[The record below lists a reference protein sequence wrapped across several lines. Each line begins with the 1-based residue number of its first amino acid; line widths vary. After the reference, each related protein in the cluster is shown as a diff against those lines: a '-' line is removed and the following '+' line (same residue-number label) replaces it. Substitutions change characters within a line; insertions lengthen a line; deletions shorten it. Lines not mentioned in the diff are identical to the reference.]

1 MPREQLNI
9 LIAFVKRRLLDAQD
23 IKAVIKVGAKAPLSY
38 HLLYI
43 AMRRGNDASANH
55 NRVAA
60 AKSLEFSLFKEAQ
73 KIDFTFKLHVANL
86 VKKKCAAICLFKPT
100 YFSMSR
106 ASERPTLV
114 SEKL

>member
-9 LIAFVKRRLLDAQD
+9 PTAFAKRRLLDAQD
-23 IKAVIKVGAKAPLSY
+23 TKAVIKVGAKAPVPY

-43 AMRRGNDASANH
+43 TMRRGNDASVNH

-73 KIDFTFKLHVANL
+73 KIDLTFKLHVANL
-86 VKKKCAAICLFKPT
+86 VKKKCTAICLFEPT

-106 ASERPTLV
+106 ASERPTLI